1 MDIIGIVKIGTDL
14 PLLNI
19 VYDHE
24 ESLWKKSTKNSSI
37 LLTLTF
43 LHCIE
48 IKIFQLFKR
57 LFLIQMLRKRIIFFR
72 INGHF

>member
-24 ESLWKKSTKNSSI
+24 ESLWKKIYEK
-37 LLTLTF
+37 
-43 LHCIE
+43 
-48 IKIFQLFKR
+48 LFD
-57 LFLIQMLRKRIIFFR
+57 FVDFDFFY
-72 INGHF
+72 IVSK